1 MKKKII
7 IYQVLPRLFGNRNAH
22 CEKGGS
28 LETNGSGKFNDFTDE
43 ALKQIRLLGCTH
55 IWYTGVLEHATQTD
69 YTAFGIAKDNPY
81 VVKGKAGSPYAV
93 KDYYD
98 VDPDLAQDVTR
109 RMEEYDALIARTHRD
124 GLKILMDFVPNHVA
138 RQYRSDARPLGTDDL
153 GEKDDNTVHYKRDN
167 NFYYIPRQEFAARF
181 YQGEGE
187 NAYREYPAK
196 ATGNNCFGAFP
207 GLNDWYETVKLNYG
221 IDYLHGGR
229 KEFDPIPDT
238 WHKMRDILFFW
249 AARGIDGF
257 RCDMAEMVPV
267 EFWGWVIPQV
277 KEKYPELIFIAEIYN
292 PHEYH
297 YYLFNGKFDYLY
309 DKVGLYDLLRSIT
322 GGHAAAYQLTR
333 CWQSL
338 NDMLP
343 HMLNFLEN
351 HDEQR
356 IASDYFASDPFRTIP
371 ALVVSSMMNVNP
383 FMIYFGQ
390 ELGEPGM
397 DEEGFSGH
405 DGRTTIFDYWSVTTV
420 RNWINDGRFDTEKLT
435 PAQKKLRTLYKK
447 ILNLCNR
454 EKAIREGNFFD
465 LMYVNLDNPR
475 FNACKQ
481 YAFLRKQED
490 ELLVIAVNF
499 DEISAETEIR
509 IPRHAFEIMNIP
521 EGTYAGTELLTSAVQ
536 QITFQADGLLPA
548 VIPPY
553 GAVIIK
559 IKIPFEKKSSQT
571 LPN

>member
-7 IYQVLPRLFGNRNAH
+7 IYQVFPRLFGNRTCA
-22 CEKGGS
+22 CTKGGS
-28 LETNGSGKFNDFTDE
+28 IQTNGSGKFNSFTHE

-69 YTAFGIAKDNPY
+69 YSSFGIAKDNPY
-81 VVKGKAGSPYAV
+81 IVKGKAGSPYAV

-98 VDPDLAQDVTR
+98 VDPDLANDVSR
-109 RMEEYDALIARTHRD
+109 RMEEFTELIGRTHEN
-124 GLKILMDFVPNHVA
+124 GLKIIMDFVPNHVA
-138 RQYRSDARPLGTDDL
+138 RQYHSDARPAGTDDL
-153 GEKDDNTVHYKRDN
+153 GEKDDNTVHFRRDN
-167 NFYYIPRQEFAARF
+167 NFYYIPRQKFAAPF
-181 YQGEGE
+181 EQGEGE
-187 NAYREYPAK
+187 DAYREYPAK

-207 GLNDWYETVKLNYG
+207 GRNDWYETVKLNYG
-221 IDYLHGGR
+221 VDFLHGSS
-229 KEFDPIPDT
+229 KNFDPVPDT
-238 WHKMRDILFFW
+238 WYKMRDILLFW
-249 AARGIDGF
+249 GAKGIDGF

-277 KEKYPELIFIAEIYN
+277 KEKYPELLFIAEIYN

-297 YYLFNGKFDYLY
+297 FYIFNGKFDYLY

-338 NDMLP
+338 NGILS

-356 IASDYFASDPFRTIP
+356 IASDYFASDPFRAVP
-371 ALVVSSMMNVNP
+371 ALMVSSMMNVNP

-397 DEEGFSGH
+397 DEEGFSGR
-405 DGRTTIFDYWSVTTV
+405 DGRTTIFDYWSIESV
-420 RNWINDGRFDTEKLT
+420 RNWINDGRFNTEKLT
-435 PAQKKLRTLYKK
+435 PSQKKLRALYKK
-447 ILNLCNR
+447 ILNLCNK
-454 EKAIREGNFFD
+454 EKAIREGGFFD
-465 LMYVNLDNPR
+465 LMYVNLDNPS

-481 YAFLRKQED
+481 YTFLRKQDD

-499 DEISAETEIR
+499 DHIDVEVAIR
-509 IPRHAFEIMNIP
+509 IPRHAFEVMNIP
-521 EGTYAGTELLTSAVQ
+521 EGEYPATELLTAAKSRVDLR
-536 QITFQADGLLPA
+536 ADGLLHTGIPA
-548 VIPPY
+548 D
-553 GAVIIK
+553 GGVIIK
-559 IKIPFEKKSSQT
+559 IKPETEKKSNKG